1 MKGISCIIYPM
12 KKLNFILII
21 IFLMLVASG
30 CNKATPTSIST
41 QAPVQNTVEPSATSA
56 PLALQVNGEGIL
68 QSEYDAQIARLQMAL
83 SETGTEMTPEQQKER
98 ITSNLID
105 ELLLSQAA
113 TAAGFSVSDAELQQR
128 INTLISDI
136 GGQDKFNEWL
146 STYNYTEESFRNEL
160 RRSILVAWQRDQI
173 IESVP
178 QIADQVHAYQLLYQD
193 MDNAVAAL
201 NQIKAGTEFATLA
214 EAQDPT
220 LGGDLGWFPQG
231 TLTQPE
237 VEAAAFAL
245 NPGEISEVI
254 QSSIGYHIIKVD
266 ERDAEHPLST
276 EARRKLQELKLDEW
290 LQTSRDASTIEIIVQ

>member
-1 MKGISCIIYPM
+1 M
-12 KKLNFILII
+12 KKLNFYLILII
-21 IFLMLVASG
+21 LMLAASG
-30 CNKATPTSIST
+30 CTKATPTST
-41 QAPVQNTVEPSATSA
+41 PTNAPVQNTVEPSATSV

-98 ITSNLID
+98 ITGNLID

-113 TAAGFSVSDAELQQR
+113 TAAGFSVSDAELAQR
-128 INTLISDI
+128 ISTLISDI

-146 STYNYTEESFRNEL
+146 STYNYTEESFQNEL

-178 QIADQVHAYQLLYQD
+178 QTADQVHAYQLLYQD
-193 MDNAVAAL
+193 MDNASAAL
-201 NQIKAGTEFATLA
+201 NQIKAGTDFSTLA

-237 VEAAAFAL
+237 VEAVAFTL
-245 NPGEISEVI
+245 EPGQISDVI
-254 QSSIGYHIIKVD
+254 ESSIGYHIIKVA

-290 LQTSRDASTIEIIVQ
+290 LKTSREASTIEIFVQ

>member
-1 MKGISCIIYPM
+1 M
-12 KKLNFILII
+12 KKLNIVLII
-21 IFLMLVASG
+21 IFLMIAVSG
-30 CNKATPTSIST
+30 CNQATPTSTPT
-41 QAPVQNTVEPSATSA
+41 QAPVQNTVEPSPTSV
-56 PLALQVNGEGIL
+56 PMALQVNGEGIL

-113 TAAGFSVSDAELQQR
+113 TAAGFSISDAALQQR
-128 INTLISDI
+128 INTLINDI

-178 QIADQVHAYQLLYQD
+178 QTADQVHAYQLLYQD
-193 MDNAVAAL
+193 MDNAQAAL
-201 NQIKAGTEFATLA
+201 NQIKAGTKFSTLA
-214 EAQDPT
+214 EVQDPT

-245 NPGEISEVI
+245 QPGEISDVI
-254 QSSIGYHIIKVD
+254 QSSIGFHIILVA

-290 LQTSRDASTIEIIVQ
+290 LQTSRDASTIEIFVQ